1 MIVVCTV
8 HTTFHKFQSTVR
20 TKWQSLLCGGLA
32 TLQKLRKM
40 LSEVTLA
47 WYDYGGGQSLN
58 EGILV
63 ALFEVTSPFEYVG
76 LGLPS
81 GSVVNTECRAVS
93 AVCVSL
99 CPPLRVWAV

>member
-1 MIVVCTV
+1 
-8 HTTFHKFQSTVR
+8 
-20 TKWQSLLCGGLA
+20 
-32 TLQKLRKM
+32 M

-76 LGLPS
+76 FRSYENRVPPTAWQGLPS
-81 GSVVNTECRAVS
+81 GSVVNTEYHAVS